1 MAGTIVEWVAL
12 FLLIFLFV
20 GAVIAEVQW
29 LIRKGW
35 TTSGRATG
43 FVITTDLVGLGA
55 GSLVIL
61 TAFVAMFM
69 MVMGPAGRGSDVPE
83 SVYLAVSIAAIIT
96 MPFIL
101 ILVKRLFLLIFK
113 IKSGKA
119 AWLYSLVSSIL
130 IIIVVLIPPPL
141 ILYLIVTIWKL

>member
-1 MAGTIVEWVAL
+1 MAGTIVGWLAF

-55 GSLVIL
+55 GGLVIL
-61 TAFVAMFM
+61 IAFFAIFV

-83 SVYLAVSIAAIIT
+83 SVYLAVTIIAIIA
-96 MPFIL
+96 MPVIL
-101 ILVKRLFLLIFK
+101 ILLKRLFLLIFK
-113 IKSGKA
+113 IRSGSS

-130 IIIVVLIPPPL
+130 LMIVVLIPPPL